1 MKAFLS
7 VIDAISVWS
16 GKIFSFLAVV
26 VMFVITYEVIMRYV
40 FRAPTIWAHETMI
53 YLSGIMYIMGGA
65 YVLFLQR
72 HARVDIVHE
81 RFSPRIKA
89 IIDLIVFP
97 AFLLFCGT
105 LVWVGAEFFY
115 RSALIREVT
124 TSDWA
129 PPIYPVKLFIP
140 LGAFLITLQGLAKFI
155 RDFNIATKGEELQ

>member
-1 MKAFLS
+1 
-7 VIDAISVWS
+7 
-16 GKIFSFLAVV
+16 
-26 VMFVITYEVIMRYV
+26 
-40 FRAPTIWAHETMI
+40 
-53 YLSGIMYIMGGA
+53 
-65 YVLFLQR
+65 
-72 HARVDIVHE
+72 
-81 RFSPRIKA
+81 
-89 IIDLIVFP
+89 
-97 AFLLFCGT
+97 